1 MNDSQALTYTHSLK
15 RLGKTPGLVCL
26 QAVLERLG
34 NPQDTLRVLHV
45 AGTNGKG
52 SVCALTASVLQA
64 AGYKTGLFTSPFL
77 VSFYERMQ
85 INGQNISPDCYAR
98 LATKVQEASF
108 AVGEELSQ
116 FAFITAVA
124 FCYFAQEECDVVV
137 LETGLGGRLDATNVV
152 KAPLA
157 TAITAIGLDHTDLLG
172 DTLEQIAAEKCGI
185 IKEGAPVVLSS
196 CQAPEVIGVVMEHAA
211 RKGVSVILPNPNA
224 VTPFDMTPHATRFA
238 YGGEE
243 YALSLHGAYQWQ
255 NAVTALDL
263 LRSAKGLT
271 VSQDAIRQGFLS
283 AVHPARCQVLRKD
296 PLILLDGAH
305 NPQGAQALSQTLT
318 AFLEE
323 QKVIG
328 VCGVMSDKA
337 ATDLAAAMGNHCSHL
352 IGVTPNSPRSLPAQE
367 LADIFAPY
375 CTTEIRQVD
384 GALLQTIQSQNQP
397 VVIFGSLYLAGE
409 ILGLWEEQNPPC
421 GL

>member
-1 MNDSQALTYTHSLK
+1 MNDSQALNYTHSLK
-15 RLGKTPGLVCL
+15 RLGSTPGLACL
-26 QAVLERLG
+26 QAVLHRLG
-34 NPQDTLRVLHV
+34 DPQNRLQVLHV

-77 VSFYERMQ
+77 VSFYERIQ
-85 INGQNISPDCYAR
+85 INGQNIAPDGYAR
-98 LATKVQEASF
+98 LATKVKEASA

-124 FCYFAQEECDVVV
+124 LCYFEQEECDVVV

-152 KAPLA
+152 PAPLA

-185 IKEGAPVVLSS
+185 IKEGASVVLSP
-196 CQAPEVIGVVMEHAA
+196 CQSPEVIGVVMEHAA
-211 RKGVSVILPNPNA
+211 QKGVSVILPNQNA
-224 VTPFDMTPHATRFA
+224 VTPLDMTPHATRFA
-238 YGGEE
+238 YGGQE

-255 NAVTALDL
+255 NAVTALEL

-271 VSQDAIRQGFLS
+271 ISEDAIRQGFLS
-283 AVHPARCQVLRKD
+283 AVHPARCQVLRAD

-305 NPQGAQALSQTLT
+305 NPQGADALSQTLT
-318 AFLEE
+318 AFLGE
-323 QKVIG
+323 QKAVG

-337 ATDLAAAMGNHCSHL
+337 AKDLAREMGKHCSHL
-352 IGVTPNSPRSLPAQE
+352 IAVTPNNARSLPAGE

-375 CTTEIRQVD
+375 CSTEIQQID
-384 GALLQTIQSQNQP
+384 NQLLKTIRSQKDP

-409 ILGLWEEQNPPC
+409 ILGLWGE
-421 GL
+421 